1 MAGARLVVPAA
12 GFVGDAVTQSAI
24 REEATVVDKTLSQP
38 DPPTEPTDTSD
49 TPSGRE
55 RLDADLLNG
64 GSGQTSSPT
73 DPPNQGADPTP
84 DDDLL
89 HGGSGEPDRVSESG

>member
-1 MAGARLVVPAA
+1 MAGAGPVVPAA
-12 GFVGDAVTQSAI
+12 PRAGDAVTQSAI
-24 REEATVVDKTLSQP
+24 REEAIMVDKTLSEP
-38 DPPTEPTDTSD
+38 DPPTEPTERSD
-49 TPSGRE
+49 TPTVRE

-89 HGGSGEPDRVSESG
+89 HGGTGEPERA